1 MNRLIKTLIKLIVL
15 IPFMISILYGQ
26 TFKEDTLM
34 VLDILK
40 QCDTIKFSEPRKALE
55 LYEKAY
61 KVSVSNDYFQGAFD
75 AILSSGFVYNNLAK
89 YDSALIYFDRAVP
102 LSKKTG
108 NVSNEAQ
115 VHLRKANTYMY
126 QGDLDRSLEEHYEG
140 IKQLEECNDKDK
152 LIAAYANASVVFGH
166 LDNYEKQIEY
176 LEKSL
181 HVTPTNGWED
191 LALTHGDLGLTYL
204 NSSDFPKSFYHLSK
218 ADSLSKKVNSPMVA
232 FFVTRNWGNYYVYL
246 EDYNKAISYLNA
258 SLSIAQESNYKYYEK
273 DLLVLLGDCHSG
285 IGNLDSAE
293 QYLQEAVKI
302 GNELNV
308 IEIPKKALLEL
319 SKVQVKKNDYKKAYE
334 YLQEHIVLKDSL
346 ISELNVKNTNDLEA
360 KYEAE
365 KKDKEIIQNQLQLNR
380 EQSKNKILG
389 VVLLAISVVSFLLWL
404 YYRQRHRLQQ
414 HQMETLKQNE
424 EIKTLEA
431 LIKGEENERKRLA
444 QDLHDG
450 INGDLSVIKY
460 KITSL
465 DNLVVDDSQS
475 EQYRSAISMLDNT
488 IEQVRSV
495 SHDLAP
501 PSLQNYSLVEAIS
514 QYCMKV
520 SSGSNYDI
528 NFQSFGDIVQLPLE
542 KETAVYR
549 MTQELINNS
558 VKHAKGE
565 NIIVQINFHS
575 KSLYISVQDD
585 GIGYNAKEVDR
596 GLGLKNVHSRSL
608 FLEAELNVD
617 SSAKGTLTTINVN
630 F

>member
-1 MNRLIKTLIKLIVL
+1 L
-15 IPFMISILYGQ
+15 
-26 TFKEDTLM
+26 
-34 VLDILK
+34 
-40 QCDTIKFSEPRKALE
+40 FS
-55 LYEKAY
+55 
-61 KVSVSNDYFQGAFD
+61 
-75 AILSSGFVYNNLAK
+75 
-89 YDSALIYFDRAVP
+89 
-102 LSKKTG
+102 
-108 NVSNEAQ
+108 
-115 VHLRKANTYMY
+115 
-126 QGDLDRSLEEHYEG
+126 
-140 IKQLEECNDKDK
+140 
-152 LIAAYANASVVFGH
+152 
-166 LDNYEKQIEY
+166 
-176 LEKSL
+176 
-181 HVTPTNGWED
+181 
-191 LALTHGDLGLTYL
+191 
-204 NSSDFPKSFYHLSK
+204 
-218 ADSLSKKVNSPMVA
+218 
-232 FFVTRNWGNYYVYL
+232 
-246 EDYNKAISYLNA
+246 
-258 SLSIAQESNYKYYEK
+258 
-273 DLLVLLGDCHSG
+273 
-285 IGNLDSAE
+285 
-293 QYLQEAVKI
+293 
-302 GNELNV
+302 
-308 IEIPKKALLEL
+308 
-319 SKVQVKKNDYKKAYE
+319 
-334 YLQEHIVLKDSL
+334 
-346 ISELNVKNTNDLEA
+346 
-360 KYEAE
+360 
-365 KKDKEIIQNQLQLNR
+365 
-380 EQSKNKILG
+380 
-389 VVLLAISVVSFLLWL
+389 
-404 YYRQRHRLQQ
+404 
-414 HQMETLKQNE
+414 E